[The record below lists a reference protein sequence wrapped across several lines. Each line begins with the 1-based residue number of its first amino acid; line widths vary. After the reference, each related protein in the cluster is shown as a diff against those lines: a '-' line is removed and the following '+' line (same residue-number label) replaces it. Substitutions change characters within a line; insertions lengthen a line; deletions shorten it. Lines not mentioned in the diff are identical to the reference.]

1 MISNIWTFLC
11 MYSVLFFVFWWGWG
25 YGWTGAI
32 INVRTITMIET
43 KKSLNKGFFPPNGP
57 AILHTCM
64 PTECEPL
71 RPILFPPQ
79 TWWLLNL
86 FLVSFDKLPCL
97 HWDIPLTQPLV
108 IVYTTSRQ
116 SRHALSDFDSNIHFA
131 SEVAYRKWLD
141 RSSLFLQLPPP
152 SSPTVFPLTLT
163 SFAIVVVT
171 AR

>member
-1 MISNIWTFLC
+1 MKFQNFSIYVFGSFLGR
-11 MYSVLFFVFWWGWG
+11 WGG
-25 YGWTGAI
+25 GGAI
-32 INVRTITMIET
+32 INVPTITTIET
-43 KKSLNKGFFPPNGP
+43 KKSLNKGFFPPNGA
-57 AILHTCM
+57 AIITHTCM

-116 SRHALSDFDSNIHFA
+116 SWHALSDFDSNIHFA

-152 SSPTVFPLTLT
+152 SSPTLFPLTLT
-163 SFAIVVVT
+163 SFTIVVVT